1 MHNACFLHHHHI
13 NAILY
18 VYVIITTES
27 FLGDMRLLTYSYVL
41 HSLLKRFISST
52 VTPKAQK
59 VGRTD
64 APFLLGENCSD
75 IENPSPEITAPAV
88 RSAGIMSRFGYEF
101 TFAFSSNRLH
111 ISSPTNNESF
121 RTWKFIYSWN

>member
-1 MHNACFLHHHHI
+1 MARK
-13 NAILY
+13 
-18 VYVIITTES
+18 S
-27 FLGDMRLLTYSYVL
+27 FISGRVT
-41 HSLLKRFISST
+41 LKR
-52 VTPKAQK
+52 KK
-59 VGRTD
+59 GGWTD

-75 IENPSPEITAPAV
+75 IENPSLEITAAAV

-121 RTWKFIYSWN
+121 RALGNLFTVGAKVPPSSLQQEANAMQSLFRSMHKAEAIFVSLLRHLL